1 MPCKVI
7 TAVSGKAFSRGY
19 SAAVAV
25 RASLGAGL
33 VALVSAV
40 AVLAGCTSATLRT
53 TAGSSPVFVAPSASG
68 AVPPACRAGQIQSAV
83 ARFFA
88 AWDHR
93 DKPGLGS
100 LFGSGGVLD
109 MATKYQDTLHD
120 QAWDDAAGRTAIE
133 AFAAAQWRLGETLSY
148 DGMQVY
154 PPRYGTQ
161 GGAEV
166 NLVSARFADGDV
178 QPIEEAKF
186 NYDCGQ
192 SALTHV
198 VIISAGVGTTP

>member
-1 MPCKVI
+1 V
-7 TAVSGKAFSRGY
+7 Y

-25 RASLGAGL
+25 RAALGAGL
-33 VALVSAV
+33 VAMVSAV
-40 AVLAGCTSATLRT
+40 AVLAGCTSAAPRT
-53 TAGSSPVFVAPSASG
+53 AAGPAPALTAPGASS
-68 AVPPACRAGQIQSAV
+68 AVPATCRTGQIQSAV
-83 ARFFA
+83 TRFFA

-93 DKPGLGS
+93 DKPGLGG
-100 LFGSGGVLD
+100 LFDSAGVLD

-120 QAWDDAAGRTAIE
+120 GAWDDTVGPAAIE

-148 DGMQVY
+148 HGMTVY
-154 PPRYGTQ
+154 PPEYGAS

-166 NLVSARFADGDV
+166 DLVSARFADGDV

-186 NYDCGQ
+186 NYNCAQ

-198 VIISAGVGTTP
+198 VIISAGVGKTP

>member
-1 MPCKVI
+1 M
-7 TAVSGKAFSRGY
+7 
-19 SAAVAV
+19 
-25 RASLGAGL
+25 
-33 VALVSAV
+33 VSAV
-40 AVLAGCTSATLRT
+40 AVLSGCTSATPRT
-53 TAGSSPVFVAPSASG
+53 TAGSAPVTTAPG
-68 AVPPACRAGQIQSAV
+68 TVPPACGAGQIQSAV

-100 LFGSGGVLD
+100 LFDSEGVLD

-120 QAWDDAAGRTAIE
+120 QAWDDAAGPAAIE

-148 DGMQVY
+148 HGMTVY
-154 PPRYGTQ
+154 PPQYGQ
-161 GGAEV
+161 GGGAEV

-186 NYDCGQ
+186 HYDCAQ

-198 VIISAGVGTTP
+198 VIISAGPGKTP

>member
-1 MPCKVI
+1 M
-7 TAVSGKAFSRGY
+7 
-19 SAAVAV
+19 
-25 RASLGAGL
+25 
-33 VALVSAV
+33 VSAV
-40 AVLAGCTSATLRT
+40 AVLTGCTPAAPRAAAGPVPAAT
-53 TAGSSPVFVAPSASG
+53 APSSPS
-68 AVPPACRAGQIQSAV
+68 AVPPACRGGQIQSAV

-93 DKPGLGS
+93 DELGLGR
-100 LFGSGGVLD
+100 LFDSEGVLD

-120 QAWDDAAGRTAIE
+120 QAWDDAAGPPAIE

-148 DGMQVY
+148 DGMTVY
-154 PPRYGTQ
+154 PPGYGDS

-166 NLVSARFADGDV
+166 DLVSARFADGDV

-186 NYDCGQ
+186 NYDCAQ

-198 VIISAGVGTTP
+198 VIISAGIGKAP

>member
-1 MPCKVI
+1 M
-7 TAVSGKAFSRGY
+7 
-19 SAAVAV
+19 AV
-25 RASLGAGL
+25 RAALGAGL
-33 VALVSAV
+33 VAMVGAV
-40 AVLAGCTSATLRT
+40 AVLAGCTSATPRPA
-53 TAGSSPVFVAPSASG
+53 AGPAPALVAPGASG
-68 AVPPACRAGQIQSAV
+68 TVPPACRAGQIQSAV

-88 AWDHR
+88 AWNHR
-93 DKPGLGS
+93 DKSGLGS
-100 LFGSGGVLD
+100 LFDSEGVLD

-120 QAWDDAAGRTAIE
+120 QAWDDAAGPPAIE

-148 DGMQVY
+148 DGMTVY
-154 PPRYGTQ
+154 PPEYGVS
-161 GGAEV
+161 GGAEA

-186 NYDCGQ
+186 NYDCAQ

>member
-1 MPCKVI
+1 V
-7 TAVSGKAFSRGY
+7 Y

-25 RASLGAGL
+25 RAPLGAGL
-33 VALVSAV
+33 LAMVSAG
-40 AVLAGCTSATLRT
+40 AVLAGCTSAAPRT
-53 TAGSSPVFVAPSASG
+53 AAVPAPAPTAPSASS
-68 AVPPACRAGQIQSAV
+68 AVPPTCRAGQIQSAV

-93 DKPGLGS
+93 DGPGLGS
-100 LFGSGGVLD
+100 LFDSEGVLD

-120 QAWDDAAGRTAIE
+120 QAWDDAAGPTAIE

-148 DGMQVY
+148 DGMTVY
-154 PPRYGTQ
+154 PPEYGDP

-166 NLVSARFADGDV
+166 DLVSARFADGDI

-186 NYDCGQ
+186 NYDCAQ

-198 VIISAGVGTTP
+198 VIISAGVAKKP

>member
-1 MPCKVI
+1 MP
-7 TAVSGKAFSRGY
+7 A
-19 SAAVAV
+19 
-25 RASLGAGL
+25 
-33 VALVSAV
+33 
-40 AVLAGCTSATLRT
+40 
-53 TAGSSPVFVAPSASG
+53 
-68 AVPPACRAGQIQSAV
+68 ACRAGQIQSAV

-100 LFGSGGVLD
+100 LFDSAGVLD

-120 QAWDDAAGRTAIE
+120 QAWDDAAGPPAIE

-148 DGMQVY
+148 HGMEVY
-154 PPRYGTQ
+154 PPQYGEG

-166 NLVSARFADGDV
+166 DLVSARFADGDV

-186 NYDCGQ
+186 NYDCVQ

>member
-1 MPCKVI
+1 M
-7 TAVSGKAFSRGY
+7 
-19 SAAVAV
+19 AA
-25 RASLGAGL
+25 RAAPGAGL
-33 VALVSAV
+33 VAMVSAV
-40 AVLAGCTSATLRT
+40 AVLAGCTSAAPRT
-53 TAGSSPVFVAPSASG
+53 AAGPAPVPTTPSASS
-68 AVPPACRAGQIQSAV
+68 AAPPTCRTGQIQSAV

-100 LFGSGGVLD
+100 LFDSEGALD

-120 QAWDDAAGRTAIE
+120 GAWDDAAGPAAIE
-133 AFAAAQWRLGETLSY
+133 AFAAAQWRLGEMLSY
-148 DGMQVY
+148 HGMTVY
-154 PPRYGTQ
+154 PPEYGAS

-166 NLVSARFADGDV
+166 DLVSARFADGDV

-186 NYDCGQ
+186 NYDCAQ

-198 VIISAGVGTTP
+198 VIISAGVGKAP